1 MYAKSFDSRK
11 EGDCF
16 FLLIFKNVF
25 IFSIYPFTGLYLSHL
40 MVFFRNIPGVIAD
53 PLIIGEDF

>member
-11 EGDCF
+11 EKDCF

-25 IFSIYPFTGLYLSHL
+25 IFSIYPFTALYLSHL
-40 MVFFRNIPGVIAD
+40 MVFFCNIPGVIAD